1 MEHDHGGR
9 LLSPTPLLGLRFVK
23 REVSARAAVQLNP
36 ARRLSAKRPKSATGN
51 GPYRAVRYA
60 SRVQDSLARR

>member
-9 LLSPTPLLGLRFVK
+9 LLSPAPLLGLRFVK

-36 ARRLSAKRPKSATGN
+36 ARWLSAKRPKSATGN